1 MKQALI
7 VGLGGAIGSIA
18 RWALGGAI
26 LHRLPNLKFPLGTFA
41 VNILGCLLIGIIA
54 GLAERRGV
62 FSSDARLFLMTG
74 LCGGFTT
81 FSAFSVEMAAM
92 MERGEL
98 AAAAAYAVSSVAGAL
113 LLLFAGLW
121 LARTAAA

>member
-41 VNILGCLLIGIIA
+41 VNITGCLIIGIIA
-54 GLAERRGV
+54 GLAERRGML
-62 FSSDARLFLMTG
+62 SPDARLFLMTG

-81 FSAFSVEMAAM
+81 FSAFANENVFLLR
-92 MERGEL
+92 RGET
-98 AAAAAYAVSSVAGAL
+98 VTAL
-113 LLLFAGLW
+113 LYIGGSIIVGLLAVWAGFR
-121 LARTAAA
+121 AVPQG

>member
-26 LHRLPNLKFPLGTFA
+26 LHRLPHLKFPLGTFA

-81 FSAFSVEMAAM
+81 FSAFANENVFLLR
-92 MERGEL
+92 RGE
-98 AAAAAYAVSSVAGAL
+98 SVTAL
-113 LLLFAGLW
+113 LYIGGSVIAGL
-121 LARTAAA
+121 LAVWAGFRAVPQG

>member
-18 RWALGGAI
+18 RWMLGCAI
-26 LHRLPNLKFPLGTFA
+26 LHRLPNMKFPLGTFA

-81 FSAFSVEMAAM
+81 FSAFANENVFLLR
-92 MERGEL
+92 RGET
-98 AAAAAYAVSSVAGAL
+98 ATAL
-113 LLLFAGLW
+113 LYIGGSVIMGLLAVWAGFR
-121 LARTAAA
+121 AVPQV

>member
-1 MKQALI
+1 MKQVLL

-18 RWALGGAI
+18 RWMLGGAI

-81 FSAFSVEMAAM
+81 FSAFANENVFLLR
-92 MERGEL
+92 RGES
-98 AAAAAYAVSSVAGAL
+98 ATAL
-113 LLLFAGLW
+113 LYIGGSVIAGL
-121 LARTAAA
+121 LAVWAGFRAVPQG